1 MILIKHHIKPFIF
14 VIGFICAFYIQL
26 FAQDTIAHFRLNA
39 GASNYYYHTEYSSDL
54 SQYPTP
60 EIEVLY
66 CIQSFKKLSVFTG
79 IHYIYSYSYDDLG
92 RSEWRR
98 MAHELEIPLFMEQ
111 SIGKFISVKG
121 GAAIGYLIK
130 GKEEY
135 RSNLTAHPNWKDV
148 TYLTDYDESSRFSVV
163 FYIDPKLKYDF
174 DAWNTLSIGPTMRF
188 YIKDNWMKNTRNETM
203 IGISLQYSF
212 RF

>member
-1 MILIKHHIKPFIF
+1 MTKHHINPFIF
-14 VIGFICAFYIQL
+14 VIGFLCAFHQQL
-26 FAQDTIAHFRLNA
+26 YAQDTTAHFRLKA

-54 SQYPTP
+54 YQYPTP

-66 CIQSFKKLSVFTG
+66 CIQSIKRLFVFTG
-79 IHYIYSYSYDDLG
+79 IHYIFSYSHHVSG
-92 RSEWRR
+92 ESERR
-98 MAHELEIPLFMEQ
+98 QMAHELEIPLLMEQ
-111 SIGKFISVKG
+111 SIGKFISVES

-135 RSNLTAHPNWKDV
+135 RDYTPAHKEWNDV
-148 TYLTDYDESSRFSVV
+148 TDQKEYDEISRFSVV
-163 FYIDPKLKYDF
+163 LFIDPKLKYDF
-174 DAWNTLSIGPTMRF
+174 DTRNTISVGPTVRY
-188 YIKDNWMKNTRNETM
+188 YIQDNWMKNVRNETM